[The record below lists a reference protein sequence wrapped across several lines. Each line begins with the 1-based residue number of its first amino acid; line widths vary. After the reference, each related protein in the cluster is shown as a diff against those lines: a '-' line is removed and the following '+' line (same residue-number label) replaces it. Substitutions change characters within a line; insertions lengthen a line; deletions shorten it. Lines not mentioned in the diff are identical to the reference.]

1 MSFGVDGLTDVHVEY
16 LVCTHMASP
25 QADFNGVDEGLNWG
39 ADTNGK
45 LATVKF
51 TAVIRKCALR
61 ERSRELEIDGSQ
73 PSVS

>member
-1 MSFGVDGLTDVHVEY
+1 MYMSEY

-25 QADFNGVDEGLNWG
+25 QADFDGVDEGLNWG
-39 ADTNGK
+39 ADPYGK

-51 TAVIRKCALR
+51 TAVTKKCATG
-61 ERSRELEIDGSQ
+61 ERPRELEIDGSQ